1 MSEDKIEEDDKVR
14 FKKEYKK
21 KGEEIG
27 LIGIL
32 TVESVDSDGG
42 VKFKENKSPI
52 VTIDIDW
59 LELVEEGK
67 N

>member
-1 MSEDKIEEDDKVR
+1 MSENKIEKDDEVR
-14 FKKEYKK
+14 FKNEYRK

-32 TVESVDSDGG
+32 TVESIDNDNG
-42 VKFKENKSPI
+42 VKFQEDKKPI

-59 LELVEEGK
+59 LELVKEEK